1 MSCFRCTILILAL
14 ALIGCV
20 RDQKQTGEDKQSGVV
35 GYARGFSIQLSD
47 SITIVKV
54 YDPWREAKGITYTYR
69 LHSQPSRVNHSS
81 YDFLIPVR
89 RAICLSSTHIG
100 YISALG
106 MDSTIVGI
114 SGTQY
119 VNNPNIIERIKQ
131 GRVVEV
137 GYDQSL
143 NYEIISK
150 LKPDVVFVY
159 GVQPES
165 VTYIEKLMEM
175 GIRVVMVPDYLESSP
190 LGRAEWIK
198 FFGVFFGKAGLAD
211 SVFNDIEVKYLQF
224 SGIVQSAKL
233 RPIVFLNIPFRDIW
247 YFPGND
253 NYFVRFIHDAGGQY
267 VFSELKGN
275 TSHPVSTELAY
286 KAGINSD
293 IWLNPGAAQSLD
305 ELAQVDKRFTDFKP
319 FRQGKVFNNNKRIG
333 PGGGNDFW
341 ESGVV
346 HPELILR
353 DLIKIF
359 HPELLPNDSLYYYQL
374 LK

>member
-1 MSCFRCTILILAL
+1 MARFRCIIILAVVL
-14 ALIGCV
+14 AGCAQ
-20 RDQKQTGEDKQSGVV
+20 DQKKSETEKFPGIVR
-35 GYARGFSIQLSD
+35 YAKGFSIQSYD
-47 SITIVKV
+47 SAMVVKV
-54 YDPWREAKGITYTYR
+54 YDPWQTASGVVYSYHLYTDNEKFTP
-69 LHSQPSRVNHSS
+69 SQT
-81 YDFLIPVR
+81 DFLIPVKR
-89 RAICLSSTHIG
+89 IICLSSTHIG

-119 VNNPNIIERIKQ
+119 VNNSRIIERIKQ
-131 GRVVEV
+131 GSVVEV

-143 NYEIISK
+143 NYEVISK

-159 GVQPES
+159 GVQSES
-165 VTYIEKLMEM
+165 VTYIEKLMEL
-175 GIRVVMVPDYLESSP
+175 GIRVVMVPDYLEGSP

-198 FFGVFFGKAGLAD
+198 FFGVFLGKAGLAD

-224 SGIVQSAKL
+224 SEIAQGAKL

-293 IWLNPGAAQSLD
+293 IWLNPGAAQNLD
-305 ELAQVDKRFTDFKP
+305 ELILFDKRFADLKP
-319 FRQGKVFNNNKRIG
+319 FRQGRVFNNNKRVG

-341 ESGVV
+341 ETGVI

-359 HPELLPNDSLYYYQL
+359 HPELLPSDSLYYYQL